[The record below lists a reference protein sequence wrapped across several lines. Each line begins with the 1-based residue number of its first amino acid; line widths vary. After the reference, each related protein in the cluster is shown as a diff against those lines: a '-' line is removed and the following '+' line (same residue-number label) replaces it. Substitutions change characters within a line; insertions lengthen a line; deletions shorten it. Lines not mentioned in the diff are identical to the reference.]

1 MLIVGKQIRPAKNTS
16 VGGDE
21 TGGILSALQ
30 EVVAVRVAPF
40 IAPGSPAEQ
49 RQRDDESP
57 LATATRLLGGSLALL
72 NVPIE
77 LLGTG
82 FALLTAPL
90 GAAVPP
96 LPAATLAS
104 LHLGAPH
111 LHSHPPAMPLPLP
124 SIGPVML
131 GGCTS
136 VLIGGL
142 PAARAGDLGLSITC
156 GSLAPP
162 FQVMTGS
169 SKVFIGGGR
178 AARSLDI
185 TRHCQTPLP
194 PAGAAAKVA
203 AGALNSLPLALGAA
217 SAVLQHQQSQGCAR
231 DSREYAA
238 AGDTTMAAAMT
249 EVSAGLALGATT
261 QAAQTAV
268 DAVALAAR
276 LLMGKDPGTPP
287 CFGAIIT
294 GASDVQ
300 IGGFPMPPWRVTLGA
315 LGKLAR
321 GLKATTR
328 NRNLADALHARA
340 RANFKPGRIDNALHK
355 QDCFLTGHPVD
366 VIAGRVITDD
376 IDLELTGP
384 LRFGFERNYSSTWSA
399 RDSVIGHGW
408 SHSLDQAVWR
418 ENRQLVY
425 RAEDGREL
433 CFELPRD
440 ARLDR
445 PLRLFDPR
453 NRLTLS
459 SDGDGRYTVEDAAGR
474 LHEFA
479 PVPGDT
485 SGELGHARLV
495 AVRTLAGHA
504 IACDYDAR
512 ARLHRVRDSAGREY
526 RLTYDRQ
533 SRLHRIFI
541 PHPDRE
547 GLVRHLE
554 YRYSPDGDLIEVVD
568 ALGQTT
574 RYAYHRHRL
583 VLHTLRTGLSF
594 HFEYEG
600 PEPGAACVH
609 TWGDG
614 GIYDHTLVYDKQRRV
629 TVVTNSCG
637 EPTVYAA
644 GGRGEVVQITD
655 PRGGV
660 TRFEF
665 DEHLRKT
672 ADIDPLGRV
681 TRYEYDTRGNC
692 TRVVGPDGAQL
703 RVEYGATG
711 LPHTAVDALGG
722 RWRYVH
728 DDRGRLATRTDPLGQ
743 TTTYLYE
750 GLHLAAVIDPAGRA
764 VRFVHDAAGALT
776 RVQLPDG
783 TTEAWAYDRRGR
795 PIAWTD
801 VRGNLERRCYD
812 LLDRLV
818 NVDLPDGDRRTYDYD
833 PEGHVLK
840 VSDARRDVRMAYTGM
855 GCLVARTEA
864 GFTVRYAHDTEERL
878 TAITNE
884 AGAVYRF
891 ELDPA
896 GDIKAEHGFDG
907 LRRIYR
913 RDLAGRVTEVF
924 RPGGLR
930 TAYARDT
937 AGQLTGVFHSDG
949 SSDVFTY
956 RVDGAMLEAVHVEPD
971 AEPVIVR
978 FERDA
983 LGRVV
988 REAQGEH
995 WVEQELGPDGLRS
1008 RLRSSLG
1015 ARAQLSR
1022 DVMGAVLRIEA
1033 GERAWSAS
1041 FRREA
1046 GGLEAQRDLP
1056 GGICSRWQH
1065 DPLGLPTEHTI
1076 EHLTPAR
1083 LGARTHTFAHHRRRH
1098 TWACG
1103 ARLGRVDDLYRGA
1116 IEYEHDERGF
1126 LVSATY
1132 PQGQVVPRRPDAAG
1146 NLFRD
1151 GEHRRTYGPA
1161 GQLLKSEDT
1170 AFEYDSEGNL
1180 IQKTDDAGT
1189 WLYRWTASGNL
1200 AEVCRPDGERVSFTY
1215 DALGRRTSKS
1225 FSKDNRRTRWL
1236 WDGDVP
1242 LHEWTLSPDLPE
1254 LPTRAPANPA
1264 DERPLDTSTRSPS
1277 ADDPELL
1284 TWIFEPAT
1292 FTPVARL
1299 SSRAR
1304 EAVSLVADHLGTP
1317 IAAFDTEGRPVWSVA
1332 LDIHGRVRDV
1342 AGDRQL
1348 CPFRYPGQY
1357 EDTETGL
1364 YYNRFRY
1371 YDPEAGQYISQ
1382 DPLGLA
1388 AGLAFYAYVPD
1399 PLSSF
1404 DPLGLEKTFCRGA
1417 KRWRSESGRFVKRPD
1432 DPAELVK
1439 VVTTSVHGK
1448 PVRAGSIDYA
1458 SLMEWNR
1465 TMADW
1470 NPGKPSNL
1478 WRPNPGKF
1486 PTGGFSFD
1494 KRSPAGTRY
1503 GSHGHGANPAA
1514 SLSPTSNAASGPTT
1528 TLEKVHG
1535 GIGSALT
1542 EQGSW
1547 HRWDHNPD
1555 TNSVHIPLKNS
1566 PF

>member
-40 IAPGSPAEQ
+40 IAPRSPAEQ
-49 RQRDDESP
+49 RQRDEESP

-217 SAVLQHQQSQGCAR
+217 SAVLQHQQSQACAR

-300 IGGFPMPPWRVTLGA
+300 IGGFPMPPWRVTIGA

-321 GLKATTR
+321 GLKSTTR
-328 NRNLADALHARA
+328 NQNLADALHARA
-340 RANFKPGRIDNALHK
+340 RGNFKPGRLDNALHK

-418 ENRQLVY
+418 ESRQLVY

-504 IACDYDAR
+504 IACDHDDR

-554 YRYSPDGDLIEVVD
+554 YRYSSEGDLIEVVD

-583 VLHTLRTGLSF
+583 VRHTLRTGLSF
-594 HFEYEG
+594 HFEYDG

-655 PRGGV
+655 PRGGI

-665 DEHLRKT
+665 DEHLRRT
-672 ADIDPLGRV
+672 ADIDPLDRV
-681 TRYEYDTRGNC
+681 TRYEYDARGNC
-692 TRVVGPDGAQL
+692 TRVVGPDGAQ

-728 DDRGRLATRTDPLGQ
+728 DERGRLATRTDPLGQ
-743 TTTYLYE
+743 RTTYLYE
-750 GLHLAAVIDPAGRA
+750 RLHLAAVIDPAGRA

-795 PIAWTD
+795 PVAWTD
-801 VRGNLERRCYD
+801 ARGNLERRCYD

-818 NVDLPDGDRRTYDYD
+818 SVDLPDGDRRTYGYD

-930 TAYARDT
+930 TAYARDA

-956 RVDGAMLEAVHVEPD
+956 RADGAMLDAVHVEPD

-1015 ARAQLSR
+1015 ARVQLSR

-1033 GERAWSAS
+1033 GERVVGHLSTRGRWSRGAARPP
-1041 FRREA
+1041 RR
-1046 GGLEAQRDLP
+1046 
-1056 GGICSRWQH
+1056 
-1065 DPLGLPTEHTI
+1065 
-1076 EHLTPAR
+1076 HLFAVATRPAR
-1083 LGARTHTFAHHRRRH
+1083 LAHRAHHRAPHARPARSAHAHLRASSSAPHLDVRRAPRPHRRPLPRRH
-1098 TWACG
+1098 RIRARR
-1103 ARLGRVDDLYRGA
+1103 ARLPRLRHLSPGTGSPASTRRRRQPL
-1116 IEYEHDERGF
+1116 
-1126 LVSATY
+1126 
-1132 PQGQVVPRRPDAAG
+1132 PRR
-1146 NLFRD
+1146 
-1151 GEHRRTYGPA
+1151 
-1161 GQLLKSEDT
+1161 
-1170 AFEYDSEGNL
+1170 
-1180 IQKTDDAGT
+1180 
-1189 WLYRWTASGNL
+1189 
-1200 AEVCRPDGERVSFTY
+1200 
-1215 DALGRRTSKS
+1215 
-1225 FSKDNRRTRWL
+1225 
-1236 WDGDVP
+1236 
-1242 LHEWTLSPDLPE
+1242 
-1254 LPTRAPANPA
+1254 RAPPHLRSSRPA
-1264 DERPLDTSTRSPS
+1264 PEVRGHRLRIRLRRQPHPKDRRRRHLALPLDRQRQPGRSV
-1277 ADDPELL
+1277 
-1284 TWIFEPAT
+1284 PA
-1292 FTPVARL
+1292 
-1299 SSRAR
+1299 
-1304 EAVSLVADHLGTP
+1304 
-1317 IAAFDTEGRPVWSVA
+1317 
-1332 LDIHGRVRDV
+1332 
-1342 AGDRQL
+1342 
-1348 CPFRYPGQY
+1348 
-1357 EDTETGL
+1357 
-1364 YYNRFRY
+1364 
-1371 YDPEAGQYISQ
+1371 
-1382 DPLGLA
+1382 
-1388 AGLAFYAYVPD
+1388 
-1399 PLSSF
+1399 
-1404 DPLGLEKTFCRGA
+1404 
-1417 KRWRSESGRFVKRPD
+1417 RW
-1432 DPAELVK
+1432 
-1439 VVTTSVHGK
+1439 
-1448 PVRAGSIDYA
+1448 
-1458 SLMEWNR
+1458 
-1465 TMADW
+1465 
-1470 NPGKPSNL
+1470 
-1478 WRPNPGKF
+1478 
-1486 PTGGFSFD
+1486 
-1494 KRSPAGTRY
+1494 
-1503 GSHGHGANPAA
+1503 
-1514 SLSPTSNAASGPTT
+1514 
-1528 TLEKVHG
+1528 
-1535 GIGSALT
+1535 
-1542 EQGSW
+1542 
-1547 HRWDHNPD
+1547 
-1555 TNSVHIPLKNS
+1555 
-1566 PF
+1566 

>member
-1 MLIVGKQIRPAKNTS
+1 MLIVGGQIRPAADTTVS
-16 VGGDE
+16 SDE
-21 TGGILSALQ
+21 TSGILMSALY
-30 EVVAVRVAPF
+30 EVVDARAAPF
-40 IAPGSPAEQ
+40 IAPRSAAEQ
-49 RQRDDESP
+49 QRRDAETA
-57 LATATRLLGGSLALL
+57 LATATRLIGGSLAWL
-72 NVPIE
+72 NVPVE

-90 GAAVPP
+90 GAAAPP

-104 LHLGAPH
+104 LHLGIPH
-111 LHSHPPAMPLPLP
+111 LHSHPPAMPIPLP
-124 SIGPVML
+124 SFGPVAL

-142 PAARAGDLGLSITC
+142 PAARAGDLGVSITC

-169 SKVFIGGGR
+169 SKVFIGGSR

-203 AGALNSLPLALGAA
+203 AGALASLPLALGAA
-217 SAVLQHQQSQGCAR
+217 SAVLQRQQSR
-231 DSREYAA
+231 ESERESREYAA
-238 AGDTTMAAAMT
+238 MGDTTMAAAMA
-249 EVSAGLALGATT
+249 EVSAGQALGATM

-287 CFGAIIT
+287 CFGALIT

-300 IGGFPMPPWRVTLGA
+300 IGGFPMPPWRVTIGA

-321 GLKATTR
+321 GLKSR
-328 NRNLADALHARA
+328 PRRHDLADGLHARA
-340 RANFKPGRIDNALHK
+340 RGNFKPGRIDNALPK
-355 QDCFLTGHPVD
+355 RFCFLTGHPVD

-376 IDLELTGP
+376 VDLELSGP

-399 RDSVIGHGW
+399 RDSVVGHGW
-408 SHSLDQAVWR
+408 SHSLDQAVWV
-418 ENRQLVY
+418 EHRQLVH

-433 CFELPRD
+433 CFELPPG

-453 NRLTLS
+453 NRLTLTG
-459 SDGDGRYTVEDAAGR
+459 DGDGRYTIEDAAGR
-474 LHEFA
+474 LHDFA

-485 SGELGHARLV
+485 SPERGNARLV
-495 AVRTLAGHA
+495 AVRARAGHT

-526 RLTYDRQ
+526 RLTYDRR
-533 SRLHRIFI
+533 SRLHRVFA

-547 GLVRHLE
+547 GLVRHVE
-554 YRYSPDGDLIEVVD
+554 YRYSPEGDLTEVVD

-583 VLHTLRTGLSF
+583 VRHTLRTGLSF
-594 HFEYEG
+594 HFEYDG
-600 PEPGAACVH
+600 PEPGAACVR

-660 TRFEF
+660 TRFEY

-672 ADIDPLGRV
+672 ADVDPLGRV
-681 TRYEYDTRGNC
+681 TRYEYDARGNC
-692 TRVVGPDGAQL
+692 TRLVGPDGAEL
-703 RVEYGATG
+703 RVEYGSTG
-711 LPHTAVDALGG
+711 LPLAAIDALGG
-722 RWRYVH
+722 RWRYTH
-728 DDRGRLATRTDPLGQ
+728 DHLGRLAARTDPLGQ
-743 TTTYLYE
+743 TTTYMYE
-750 GLHLAAVIDPAGRA
+750 GPHLAAVIDPAGRA
-764 VRFVHDAAGALT
+764 ARFFHDPAGDLV
-776 RVQLPDG
+776 RVQFPDG
-783 TTEAWAYDRRGR
+783 TAEAWAHDRRGR

-801 VRGNLERRCYD
+801 VRGNLERRRYD

-818 NVDLPDGDRRTYDYD
+818 AVELADGDRRTYAYD

-840 VSDARRDVRMAYTGM
+840 FSDAHRDVHMTYAGM

-864 GFTVRYAHDTEERL
+864 GATVRYTYDTEERL

-930 TAYARDT
+930 TAYARDA

-949 SSDVFTY
+949 SSDAFTY
-956 RVDGAMLEAVHVEPD
+956 RIDGAMLEAVHVEPD
-971 AEPVIVR
+971 AEPVVLR

-988 REAQGEH
+988 RESQGEH
-995 WVEQELGPDGLRS
+995 WVAQLLGPDGLRS

-1015 ARAQLSR
+1015 ARVQLSR
-1022 DVMGAVLRIEA
+1022 DVMGSVLRIDA
-1033 GERAWSAS
+1033 GERAWWAEIH
-1041 FRREA
+1041 REP
-1046 GGLEAQRDLP
+1046 GGLEARRDLP
-1056 GGICSRWQH
+1056 GDIRTRWQH
-1065 DPLGLPTEHTI
+1065 DPRGLPTEHTI
-1076 EHLTPAR
+1076 ERVTPAR
-1083 LGARTHTFAHHRRRH
+1083 LGARSHTFAHHQRRH
-1098 TWACG
+1098 SWAPG
-1103 ARLGRVDDLYRGA
+1103 ARLGRVDDLYRGR
-1116 IEYEHDERGF
+1116 IEYEHDERGY

-1132 PQGQVVPRRPDAAG
+1132 PQGQVELRLPEPAG

-1151 GEHRRTYGPA
+1151 YERRGRTYGPA
-1161 GQLLKSEDT
+1161 GQLLAADGKH
-1170 AFEYDSEGNL
+1170 FEYDREGNL
-1180 IQKTDDAGT
+1180 IQTIDGDGT
-1189 WLYRWTASGNL
+1189 WRYRWTGSGNL
-1200 AEVCRPDGERVSFTY
+1200 AEVRRPDGERVTFTY
-1215 DALGRRTSKS
+1215 DALGRRVSKTT
-1225 FSKDNRRTRWL
+1225 KNGRTRWL

-1242 LHEWTLSPDLPE
+1242 LHEWTLAPDAPE
-1254 LPTRAPANPA
+1254 LPPCQRATDLASREPVERRFPCA
-1264 DERPLDTSTRSPS
+1264 DE
-1277 ADDPELL
+1277 PELL
-1284 TWIFEPAT
+1284 TWIFEPDT

-1299 SSRAR
+1299 SSRER
-1304 EAVSLVADHLGTP
+1304 EAASLVADHLGTP
-1317 IAAFDTEGRPVWSVA
+1317 IAAFDGAGRPVWSA
-1332 LDIHGRVRDV
+1332 ELDVHGRIRDL
-1342 AGDRQL
+1342 AGDRRF

-1357 EDTETGL
+1357 EDAETGL

-1399 PLSSF
+1399 PLSAF
-1404 DPLGLEKTFCRGA
+1404 DPLGLHKCDKKIRQT
-1417 KRWRSESGRFVKRPD
+1417 RPLD
-1432 DPAELVK
+1432 DLDIEHAWSRHAGELL
-1439 VVTTSVHGK
+1439 G
-1448 PVRAGSIDYA
+1448 G
-1458 SLMEWNR
+1458 
-1465 TMADW
+1465 TMASHVHRSAFVSILDRARRSGLTFFSHSGASATIAHLARID
-1470 NPGKPSNL
+1470 GKYIVVHFFRDGPQAGKVASA
-1478 WRPNPGKF
+1478 WRPSQRQLR
-1486 PTGGFSFD
+1486 TYLRD
-1494 KRSPAGTRY
+1494 ARRD
-1503 GSHGHGANPAA
+1503 
-1514 SLSPTSNAASGPTT
+1514 GP
-1528 TLEKVHG
+1528 
-1535 GIGSALT
+1535 
-1542 EQGSW
+1542 
-1547 HRWDHNPD
+1547 
-1555 TNSVHIPLKNS
+1555 
-1566 PF
+1566 